1 MNTPLSWVKAYVP
14 ELECTAQ
21 EYTDAMTF
29 SGTKVEGYEQLDKNL
44 EKIVVARINKI
55 ERHPDAEKL
64 VICQVQIDEEG
75 TEFTLVLTPY
85 SMYVIVERDGVE
97 LIDLSELKFEEIE
110 KELIDDI
117 KSDLSGWAE
126 FLPSKDEEEIKLHRE
141 RIRTKLWMLKEL
153 RRD

>member
-1 MNTPLSWVKAYVP
+1 MIRNNGNGWGTFKLGDFIGCLSYIEDVP
-14 ELECTAQ
+14 VDLLQAFI
-21 EYTDAMTF
+21 DWHDKG
-29 SGTKVEGYEQLDKNL
+29 SGC
-44 EKIVVARINKI
+44 AW
-55 ERHPDAEKL
+55 
-64 VICQVQIDEEG
+64 IDEEG

-97 LIDLSELKFEEIE
+97 LIDLSELKVEEIE

-117 KSDLSGWAE
+117 ESDLTGWAK

-153 RRD
+153 RNDGS